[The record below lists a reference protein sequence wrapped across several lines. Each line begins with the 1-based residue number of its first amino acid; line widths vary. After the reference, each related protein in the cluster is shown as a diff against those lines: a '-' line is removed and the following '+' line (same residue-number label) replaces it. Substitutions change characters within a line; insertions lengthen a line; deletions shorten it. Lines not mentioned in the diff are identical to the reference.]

1 MISVIHGGFKMI
13 NRINLLNLYCYIDDF
28 CKEFEP
34 SWRQR
39 FIGKNIPNS
48 KNLSMAEVLTILFW
62 FQTSGWRCF
71 KNFYLYLQ
79 QNHKR
84 DFPKLLSYN
93 RFVEI
98 KQSATIPLL
107 CLLQYSLGSCSGV
120 SFIDATPLKVCH
132 NKRISTNKVFKNL
145 ARIGKST
152 MGWFFGFKLHIT
164 TNTEGELLS
173 FQITKGNRDDRK
185 SVKYLCKN
193 LFGKVYGDKGYISQN
208 LFEEMF
214 EVGIKIV
221 TQMKKNMKP
230 KIMMMEEYLMLKKRS
245 LIESVFHILKDML
258 HIDHTRHRSPRNFL
272 VNIFSALTAY
282 CFYPNKPSI
291 RTSKNTKVRE
301 ISAPITSLQPT

>member
-1 MISVIHGGFKMI
+1 MI
-13 NRINLLNLYCYIDDF
+13 NRINLLDLYCHIDDF

-34 SWRQR
+34 AWQQR
-39 FIGKNIPNS
+39 FMGKKTTNS
-48 KNLSMAEVLTILFW
+48 GQLSLAEILTILVW

-98 KQSATIPLL
+98 KQSSTIPLL
-107 CLLQYSLGSCSGV
+107 CLLQYSLGSCSDV

-132 NKRISTNKVFKNL
+132 NKRTSTNKVFKDL
-145 ARIGKST
+145 ARMGKST
-152 MGWFFGFKLHIT
+152 MGWFYGFKLHIT
-164 TNTEGELLS
+164 TNTKGELLS

-193 LFGKVYGDKGYISQN
+193 LLGKVYADKGYISQK

-214 EVGIKIV
+214 EVGVKIV

-230 KIMMMEEYLMLKKRS
+230 KIMLMEEYIMLKKRS

-272 VNIFSALTAY
+272 VNIFAALTAY

-291 RTSKNTKVRE
+291 RTGKNIEMRE
-301 ISAPITSLQPT
+301 ISAPIMSLQQA